1 MVKSL
6 SVMQETLVR
15 SLHQEDSPKKGMT
28 THSSLP
34 EHPMDRSLAGY
45 SHSIAEL
52 DTPEAI

>member
-1 MVKSL
+1 MGRFL
-6 SVMQETLVR
+6 E
-15 SLHQEDSPKKGMT
+15 EGMAT
-28 THSSLP
+28 RSSLP